1 MINAENTVP
10 IPAPTPANAIVA
22 KPAPTNFAACNLL
35 GLDWQDQDNYSMKDI
50 EHAEKILRDRM
61 KTLESGVCSKLLE
74 QYANPVIKK
83 LQ

>member
-1 MINAENTVP
+1 
-10 IPAPTPANAIVA
+10 
-22 KPAPTNFAACNLL
+22 
-35 GLDWQDQDNYSMKDI
+35 MKDI

-61 KTLESGVCSKLLE
+61 KTLESGACSKLLE